1 MRPLKEELRDRR
13 LPELMMTQRGEPVVS
28 PLLWEKRRAELLEIM
43 AREEFGF
50 SPEPVPASGRVADGS
65 IKEAYGGKAVE
76 KRFVVTFPTP
86 KGDFSFPLYL
96 AIPSA
101 GRPCPCILLINFR
114 KQIPD
119 EYYPVEE
126 ILDAGFATACIYY
139 QDITSDD
146 GNMEDGLAGCF
157 SLSQAGETGMGKI
170 GCWAYAMSR
179 AVDLLLEQ
187 PEIRKNAIVT
197 AGHSRLGKTSLWCA
211 AQDQRIAGCIS
222 NNAGCSGDAITR
234 GKAGEHVV
242 DITTHFPFWF
252 ATSYQRYREREED
265 MPFDQ
270 HFLLAAIA
278 PRPLA
283 VGAAQ
288 EDEWADPVSQML
300 GCMAAAPAWRLLGRE
315 AFAEPY
321 EMLRPGYALQNGWI
335 GFHIRSGGHFFS
347 RWDWKQYLAF
357 FAKRFDM

>member
-1 MRPLKEELRDRR
+1 
-13 LPELMMTQRGEPVVS
+13 
-28 PLLWEKRRAELLEIM
+28 
-43 AREEFGF
+43 
-50 SPEPVPASGRVADGS
+50 
-65 IKEAYGGKAVE
+65 
-76 KRFVVTFPTP
+76 
-86 KGDFSFPLYL
+86 
-96 AIPSA
+96 
-101 GRPCPCILLINFR
+101 
-114 KQIPD
+114 
-119 EYYPVEE
+119 
-126 ILDAGFATACIYY
+126 
-139 QDITSDD
+139 
-146 GNMEDGLAGCF
+146 
-157 SLSQAGETGMGKI
+157 
-170 GCWAYAMSR
+170 
-179 AVDLLLEQ
+179 
-187 PEIRKNAIVT
+187 
-197 AGHSRLGKTSLWCA
+197 
-211 AQDQRIAGCIS
+211 
-222 NNAGCSGDAITR
+222 
-234 GKAGEHVV
+234 
-242 DITTHFPFWF
+242 
-252 ATSYQRYREREED
+252 